1 VKLFFLEFAVTREE
15 YKATVEK
22 AVKEKCNKGEH
33 SFQQIF
39 ESLNCYPTIIHG
51 SELYLSGKMNTVIK
65 EVLNGAEKVGMIFPV
80 YSSRDV
86 SEIFGILDFSCLDM

>member
-1 VKLFFLEFAVTREE
+1 MKLFFLEFAVTREE

-39 ESLNCYPTIIHG
+39 ESGCYMESIVVRWCMTCG
-51 SELYLSGKMNTVIK
+51 SVVVDVDYDCRTNPGEVMKMRSPSITKALS
-65 EVLNGAEKVGMIFPV
+65 
-80 YSSRDV
+80 
-86 SEIFGILDFSCLDM
+86 